1 MTAFMTVSKSIKYID
16 EYRDA
21 ALAKALLARI
31 ERLAAKMNQSVTFME
46 ICGSHTHA
54 LSRFGIR
61 QLLPESIRLISG
73 PGCPVCVT
81 SVQDVDTALYL
92 AGQKDIIFATFGDM
106 LRVPGS
112 ECASLQKLRAAGAD
126 IRVISSPLDVIPL
139 AQNHTDREIIFMAIG
154 FETTAPAVAA
164 AIASAGKKG
173 IRNLHVFSVHKTVPR
188 AIEALLNDPQL
199 QVDGFICPGHVS
211 TIIGADAYQGIAS
224 ANRAAVITG
233 FEPVDI
239 LEGIL
244 MMLGQ
249 CLDKAYAVEIEYG
262 RGVKREGNLRAR
274 QVMMDVFEETD
285 GYWRGLGVIPG
296 SGLVLRDTYE
306 AFDVRQHFRIPVFH
320 SSEPKGC
327 ACGDILR
334 GIRTPEGCPLF
345 RKMCTPVNP
354 IGPCMVSSEGTCA
367 AYFKYH

>member
-1 MTAFMTVSKSIKYID
+1 LTACMTVHKSIKYID

-21 ALAKALLARI
+21 AIARALLTRI
-31 ERLAAKMNQSVTFME
+31 EVLAGRIKQSVTFME

-61 QLLPESIRLISG
+61 RLLPDNIRLISG

-92 AGQKDIIFATFGDM
+92 AEQKDIIFATFGDM
-106 LRVPGS
+106 LRVPGTQS
-112 ECASLQKLRAAGAD
+112 ASLQKLRASGAD
-126 IRVISSPLDVIPL
+126 IRVIASPLDVIPL
-139 AQNHTDREIIFMAIG
+139 AQSHTDREVVFMAIG

-164 AIASAGKKG
+164 AIVSAEKKG
-173 IRNLHVFSVHKTVPR
+173 VKNLRVFSVHKTVPR
-188 AIEALLNDPQL
+188 AIEALLNDQEL

-211 TIIGADAYQGIAS
+211 TIIGADAYRGITS

-249 CLDKAYAVEIEYG
+249 CLDKAYTVEIEYG

-274 QVMMDVFEETD
+274 QVMMDVFEEAD

-296 SGLVLRDTYE
+296 SGLALREIYGD
-306 AFDVRQHFRIPVFH
+306 FDVHRRFRIPAFH
-320 SSEPKGC
+320 SREPKGC

-345 RKMCTPVNP
+345 RKVCTPVNP

>member
-1 MTAFMTVSKSIKYID
+1 MTVSRSIRYID

-21 ALAKALLARI
+21 ALARALLARI
-31 ERLAAKMNQSVTFME
+31 EGLAGRLDRSVTFME

-61 QLLPESIRLISG
+61 RLLPENIRLISG

-92 AGQKDIIFATFGDM
+92 AEQRGILFATFGDM
-106 LRVPGS
+106 LRVPGT
-112 ECASLQKLRAAGAD
+112 EGMSLQKLRASGAD
-126 IRVISSPLDVIPL
+126 IRVIASPLDVIPL
-139 AQNHTDREIIFMAIG
+139 AQSNTDRAVVFMAIG
-154 FETTAPAVAA
+154 FETTAPAVAS
-164 AIASAGKKG
+164 AILSAGGKG
-173 IRNLHVFSVHKTVPR
+173 ISNLRVFSVHKTVPR
-188 AIEALLNDPQL
+188 AIDALLNDPQL

-211 TIIGADAYQGIAS
+211 TIIGADAYRNIPL

-244 MMLGQ
+244 MMLKQ
-249 CLDKAYAVEIEYG
+249 CLDRTYAVEIAYE

-274 QVMMDVFEETD
+274 QVMMDVFEEAD

-296 SGLVLRDTYE
+296 SGLVLRDAYKD
-306 AFDVRQHFRIPVFH
+306 FSVHQHFRIPVF
-320 SSEPKGC
+320 SSREPKGC

-334 GIRTPEGCPLF
+334 GIRMPEGCPLF
-345 RKMCTPVNP
+345 RTVCTPVNP
-354 IGPCMVSSEGTCA
+354 VGPCMVSSEGTCA